1 LKEHATNNE
10 LGSEAFGI
18 LMWFYQLAGIMLS
31 VTSPLTYL
39 DGSAVAYSIVSFFV
53 NSKPSSDAAADVTT
67 KTASSSANQG
77 AASTKFQFCVDVSFS
92 NSQVHVTTLLY
103 YLMWACVMLA
113 LAQKVVWKIARKTV
127 CSVICGLAQMFDVLS
142 DSYQRVVHNSRLSG
156 SFFATQRGQFAARQS
171 IDIEIRGPVVLKW
184 LVTCFS
190 AVATLMMQG
199 TACVRLDG
207 LVDSNFFGNWIY
219 DGRVSCFSNSG
230 EAPGLWQVASVFGV
244 ALVIIAPAV
253 LLQIMRRIAWTEKR
267 FRTQL
272 QETLLEAYSGSYAAN
287 ACHWKVVM

>member
-1 LKEHATNNE
+1 
-10 LGSEAFGI
+10 
-18 LMWFYQLAGIMLS
+18 
-31 VTSPLTYL
+31 
-39 DGSAVAYSIVSFFV
+39 
-53 NSKPSSDAAADVTT
+53 
-67 KTASSSANQG
+67 
-77 AASTKFQFCVDVSFS
+77 
-92 NSQVHVTTLLY
+92 
-103 YLMWACVMLA
+103 
-113 LAQKVVWKIARKTV
+113 
-127 CSVICGLAQMFDVLS
+127 MFDVLS

-244 ALVIIAPAV
+244 ALVIIAPAALYFYKSCV
-253 LLQIMRRIAWTEKR
+253 ELLGQKNV
-267 FRTQL
+267 
-272 QETLLEAYSGSYAAN
+272 SGLSCKKLYWRHIQAAMQRML
-287 ACHWKVVM
+287 AIGKWSCKCC